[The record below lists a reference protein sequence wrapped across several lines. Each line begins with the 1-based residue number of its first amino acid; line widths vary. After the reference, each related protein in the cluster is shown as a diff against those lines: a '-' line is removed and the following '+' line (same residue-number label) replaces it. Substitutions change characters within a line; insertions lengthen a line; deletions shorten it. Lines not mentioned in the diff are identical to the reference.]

1 MTNGEDTETNDA
13 GSPPRR
19 AHRRLALA
27 LIVIA
32 SLLSFLAIFALWANR
47 QLLNADNWA
56 DTSSELIADD
66 DIRTQVATF
75 MVDEV
80 YANVDVQSELEQAF
94 EQLLR
99 PGTASALAGP
109 AAGGLQTF

>member
-1 MTNGEDTETNDA
+1 MSNGEDIETTDA

-27 LIVIA
+27 LIVVA
-32 SLLSFLAIFALWANR
+32 SVLSFLAIFALWANR
-47 QLLNADNWA
+47 QLLDADNWA
-56 DTSSELIADD
+56 ETSSELIENDA
-66 DIRTQVATF
+66 IRTQVATF

-80 YANVDVQSELEQAF
+80 YANVDVESELQQAF

-99 PGTASALAGP
+99 PGTAQALAGP
-109 AAGGLQTF
+109 AAG